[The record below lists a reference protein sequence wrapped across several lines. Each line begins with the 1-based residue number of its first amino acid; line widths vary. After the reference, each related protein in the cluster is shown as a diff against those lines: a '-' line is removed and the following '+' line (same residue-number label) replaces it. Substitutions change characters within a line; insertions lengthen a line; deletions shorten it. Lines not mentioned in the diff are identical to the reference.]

1 MAEDSAI
8 NPAGPARKPS
18 GLSPLLL
25 HLHPKMVPEEALA
38 FPRTFGLGGI
48 ALVLFGLLAVTGALL
63 LFGYDPSPER
73 AYASVQ
79 SLVMD
84 VPFGAFVRNAH
95 HWSAA
100 GLLVVAGLHLLRVV
114 YTGAFRPPRRANWF
128 VGLALLLLVVQ
139 SSFTGYLMP
148 WDQLS
153 YWAVTIGTG
162 MLAYVPVA
170 GEALMRMARG
180 GGADIGPRTLS
191 LYFVLHVAILPL
203 AMFFLMSLHFWFVRK
218 AGGVTLPPTGGRRTL
233 VPATP
238 DLVLRE
244 GVAALVA
251 IAAVL
256 VWSAV
261 AYAPLLAPANPGMSP
276 NPAKAPWYFM
286 GLQELLVHLHPVV
299 AVVIMPIAA
308 IAFLLAMPSLAAD
321 EPATGRYF
329 HSPAGGRTA
338 LLGALAAL
346 AVVPLWILA
355 SDRLRRGLEAM
366 TSLPAVVR
374 TGLVPLIAFAVI
386 LAAVYL
392 AARRAAAGS
401 ALAAVQAVFTFLA
414 VGFLV
419 LTVTGA
425 VFRGQGMAL
434 VWPW

>member
-1 MAEDSAI
+1 
-8 NPAGPARKPS
+8 
-18 GLSPLLL
+18 
-25 HLHPKMVPEEALA
+25 
-38 FPRTFGLGGI
+38 
-48 ALVLFGLLAVTGALL
+48 
-63 LFGYDPSPER
+63 
-73 AYASVQ
+73 
-79 SLVMD
+79 MD

-128 VGLALLLLVVQ
+128 VGLALLLLIVQ